1 MPIQIV
7 PLQLRNWKE
16 IGIEFEFE
24 KIHPAI
30 LESTAQNMVER
41 ANLCIEQ
48 GGDHFELGMGT
59 FKKFRLRLHYDYAS
73 LDYDYTTTT
82 SL

>member
-30 LESTAQNMVER
+30 LESIAQNMVER

-48 GGDHFELGMGT
+48 GGDHFEHLI
-59 FKKFRLRLHYDYAS
+59 
-73 LDYDYTTTT
+73 
-82 SL
+82 